1 MQAGIFVPGLHPD
14 PHLFMLIHPGRK
26 SNQLGAF
33 VFDEFEAKVSCLFP
47 QPSHRRDWGG
57 LRRSAIYAVLLLA
70 FIFFSLYGPLPALA
84 QAPVIDRYG
93 ISAGFGLNFH
103 PPDTQVR
110 MIFLDPY
117 LSHDFGNSWR
127 GNLEAFLGA
136 TLGPENRIA
145 VGLTPLAQVA
155 LDGFSWPNWFVEA
168 GVGLF
173 YTDVK
178 VPGFG
183 SHWVFSPQAGIGR
196 IFRIDSQKSFTLRLR
211 YHHLSNA
218 YLARDNTSI
227 DSLLLM
233 VGMDFWK

>member
-1 MQAGIFVPGLHPD
+1 LQAGVIGPGLHPG
-14 PHLFMLIHPGRK
+14 PHLFTISHPIRK
-26 SNQLGAF
+26 SKLQTVKKNLIPIQLTA
-33 VFDEFEAKVSCLFP
+33 
-47 QPSHRRDWGG
+47 
-57 LRRSAIYAVLLLA
+57 LLLA
-70 FIFFSLYGPLPALA
+70 LNFYSLNGPSTVLA

-93 ISAGFGLNFH
+93 ISAGFGINFH

-117 LSHDFGNSWR
+117 VSHDFGDSWR
-127 GNLEAFLGA
+127 GNLEAFIGT
-136 TLGPENRIA
+136 TLAPENRIA
-145 VGLTPLAQVA
+145 VGLTPMAQYA
-155 LDGFSWPNWFVEA
+155 LDGFSWPDWFVEA

-183 SHWVFSPQAGIGR
+183 SNWVFSPQAGVGR
-196 IFRIDSQKSFTLRLR
+196 IFRIDSKKSLTLRLR

-218 YLARDNTSI
+218 YLNKENTSI
-227 DSLLLM
+227 DGLLLM